1 MNDSSIVYLKTELY
15 EKMFIRE
22 IKNDVLKSQEK
33 SKSKNVSRYEPLAMW
48 LTIFFSM
55 ISN

>member
-33 SKSKNVSRYEPLAMW
+33 SKSKNFSRYEPLAMW
-48 LTIFFSM
+48 LTIFFPM